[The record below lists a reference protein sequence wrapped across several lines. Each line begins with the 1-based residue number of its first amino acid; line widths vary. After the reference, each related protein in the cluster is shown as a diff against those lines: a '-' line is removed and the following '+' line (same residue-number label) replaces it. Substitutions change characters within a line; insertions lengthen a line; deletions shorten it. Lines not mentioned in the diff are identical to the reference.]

1 MPSPAGEGGR
11 GPARGRMRGECA
23 AITHSRD
30 ALASSAL
37 ISPLTRTASVS
48 ALRAA
53 SGGCASTRACGRS
66 PEGEALETQKR
77 GRFRALFRLSKKVC
91 SPLGPLCEGAPP
103 AGGGGRE
110 LYGCPKYFGLW
121 QGSLPPLLR
130 GTAPPLAQAPPPPY
144 RGSLSR
150 RGRFFDTLRGRFRA
164 LFFIY
169 RYPYLFLPLT
179 TNPPV
184 HTSAMAS
191 AATTASQMPSTPMM
205 SGRVRMDTT

>member
-1 MPSPAGEGGR
+1 MA
-11 GPARGRMRGECA
+11 
-23 AITHSRD
+23 D
-30 ALASSAL
+30 SAL
-37 ISPLTRTASVS
+37 ISRLRAAASVS

-77 GRFRALFRLSKKVC
+77 GRFRALSACRKRCAHPLAPSARGLRPQAVGERTVRLSEIFRAMARF
-91 SPLGPLCEGAPP
+91 SPSAPS
-103 AGGGGRE
+103 GH
-110 LYGCPKYFGLW
+110 
-121 QGSLPPLLR
+121 LP
-130 GTAPPLAQAPPPPY
+130 
-144 RGSLSR
+144 R

-191 AATTASQMPSTPMM
+191 AATTASQMPSTPMI